1 MQRLPESSYV
11 DKGGA
16 DGTSV
21 PARGFRSAWSR
32 AFLLH
37 DFGIGI
43 VAVLIGF
50 VFSLASPVFL
60 STYNLLNLLRQT
72 AELGIVAMAMTMLI
86 IAGEFD
92 LSVGAIYAVTGV
104 VTGLLAKH
112 FGMEMWAAA
121 VCGLMSAA
129 ILGLLNG
136 LLVTTTKI
144 NSFIATLSTMMVYRG
159 IAMVLSQGQP
169 ISSFQVEPEFFD
181 IMGRGKGFGTIP
193 VPIFWMAGWG
203 VMLFLLLHRTAFGV
217 KVYATGDNAEA
228 AILSGIKITRVKKAG
243 FLLTSLAAGL
253 AGLVSLGYLKT
264 VTPTQGTGLELEAIA
279 AAVIGGTSMAG
290 GVGSIVGTFIGTFIM
305 AEVRTGLIL
314 LGTDA
319 YIQDA
324 FVGLVIALAVIVN
337 IKLTHRGKG
346 KG

>member
-1 MQRLPESSYV
+1 MQQRPESSYAS
-11 DKGGA
+11 KGGFNE
-16 DGTSV
+16 
-21 PARGFRSAWSR
+21 ARPPMSGFRSAWSR
-32 AFLLH
+32 AFLMR
-37 DFGIGI
+37 DFGIAI
-43 VAVLIGF
+43 VALLIGLG
-50 VFSLASPVFL
+50 FSLATPVFL

-72 AELGIVAMAMTMLI
+72 AELGIIAMAMTILI
-86 IAGEFD
+86 ISGEFD
-92 LSVGAIYAVTGV
+92 LSVGATYAVTGV
-104 VTGLLAKH
+104 VTGLLAKQ
-112 FGMEMWAAA
+112 FGLEIWAAA
-121 VCGLMSAA
+121 LCGLASAL

-169 ISSFQVEPEFFD
+169 ISSFQFEPAFFD

-193 VPIFWMAGWG
+193 VPIFWMAAWG
-203 VMLFLLLHRTAFGV
+203 VLLFLLLHRTAFGI
-217 KVYATGDNAEA
+217 KVYATGDNPEA
-228 AILSGIKITRVKKAG
+228 ATLAGIKITRVKRVG

-305 AEVRTGLIL
+305 AEVRTGLVL

-337 IKLTHRGKG
+337 IKLTDRRNPKG
-346 KG
+346 

>member
-337 IKLTHRGKG
+337 IKLTHRSKG

>member
-1 MQRLPESSYV
+1 MQRLPEYGSI
-11 DKGGA
+11 DKA
-16 DGTSV
+16 GTSDPNV
-21 PARGFRSAWSR
+21 VSHGVKGAWSR
-32 AFLLH
+32 AFLIR

-43 VAVLIGF
+43 VAVLIGL

-337 IKLTHRGKG
+337 IKLTHRSKG

>member
-1 MQRLPESSYV
+1 MQRLPESTYAS
-11 DKGGA
+11 KGAGNHA
-16 DGTSV
+16 RNSGT
-21 PARGFRSAWSR
+21 GFRSVWSR
-32 AFLLH
+32 AFLIR
-37 DFGIGI
+37 DFGIAI
-43 VAVLIGF
+43 VALLIGLG
-50 VFSLASPVFL
+50 FSLASPVFL

-72 AELGIVAMAMTMLI
+72 AELGIIAMAMTMLI
-86 IAGEFD
+86 ISGEFD

-104 VTGLLAKH
+104 VAGLLAKH
-112 FGMEMWAAA
+112 FGLEIWAAA
-121 VCGLMSAA
+121 ICGLASAL

-169 ISSFQVEPEFFD
+169 ISSFHSETAFFD

-193 VPIFWMAGWG
+193 VPIFWMATWG
-203 VMLFLLLHRTAFGV
+203 ILLFLLLHRTAFGV
-217 KVYATGDNAEA
+217 KVYATGDNPEA
-228 AILSGIKITRVKKAG
+228 ATLAGIKIAQVKRVG
-243 FLLTSLAAGL
+243 FLITSFAAGL

-290 GVGSIVGTFIGTFIM
+290 GVGSIVGTFIGTFII
-305 AEVRTGLIL
+305 AEVRTGLVL

-337 IKLTHRGKG
+337 IKLTDRRDAKG
-346 KG
+346 

>member
-1 MQRLPESSYV
+1 MQRLPESGYTNKAWARDAS
-11 DKGGA
+11 G
-16 DGTSV
+16 
-21 PARGFRSAWSR
+21 PAPSLKNAWSR
-32 AFLLH
+32 AFLIR
-37 DFGIGI
+37 DFGIAI

-86 IAGEFD
+86 ISGEFD

-104 VTGLLAKH
+104 VTGLLAKR

-121 VCGLMSAA
+121 GCGLISAL

-159 IAMVLSQGQP
+159 IAMVFSQGQP
-169 ISSFQVEPEFFD
+169 ISSFMVEPEFFD

-193 VPIFWMAGWG
+193 VPIFWVAGWG
-203 VMLFLLLHRTAFGV
+203 VLLFWLLHRTAFGV

-228 AILSGIKITRVKKAG
+228 ATLAGIKITRVKRIG

-305 AEVRTGLIL
+305 AEVRTGLVL

-337 IKLTHRGKG
+337 IKLTERGRTKS
-346 KG
+346 

>member
-1 MQRLPESSYV
+1 MPQLPETSYASKR
-11 DKGGA
+11 DA
-16 DGTSV
+16 DRHPPGV
-21 PARGFRSAWSR
+21 LRNAWSR
-32 AFLLH
+32 VFLLR
-37 DFGIGI
+37 DLGIGI
-43 VAVLIGF
+43 VAVLIGL

-60 STYNLLNLLRQT
+60 SAYNLLNLLRQT
-72 AELGIVAMAMTMLI
+72 AELGIIAMAMTMLI

-104 VTGLLAKH
+104 VAGLLTKH
-112 FGMEMWAAA
+112 LGLGLWAAA
-121 VCGLMSAA
+121 VCGLASAL

-136 LLVTTTKI
+136 LLVSATRI

-169 ISSFQVEPEFFD
+169 ISSFKSDPVFFD
-181 IMGRGKGFGTIP
+181 VLGRGKAFGTVP
-193 VPIFWMAGWG
+193 VPIFWMAAWG
-203 VMLFLLLHRTAFGV
+203 VLLFFLLHRTAFGV
-217 KVYATGDNAEA
+217 KVYATGDNPEA
-228 AILSGIKITRVKKAG
+228 ATLAGIKTAAVKRAG

-305 AEVRTGLIL
+305 AEVRTGLVL

-337 IKLTHRGKG
+337 IKLTHRGA
-346 KG
+346 

>member
-1 MQRLPESSYV
+1 
-11 DKGGA
+11 
-16 DGTSV
+16 
-21 PARGFRSAWSR
+21 
-32 AFLLH
+32 
-37 DFGIGI
+37 
-43 VAVLIGF
+43 
-50 VFSLASPVFL
+50 
-60 STYNLLNLLRQT
+60 
-72 AELGIVAMAMTMLI
+72 
-86 IAGEFD
+86 
-92 LSVGAIYAVTGV
+92 
-104 VTGLLAKH
+104 
-112 FGMEMWAAA
+112 
-121 VCGLMSAA
+121 
-129 ILGLLNG
+129 
-136 LLVTTTKI
+136 
-144 NSFIATLSTMMVYRG
+144 
-159 IAMVLSQGQP
+159 MVLSQGQP

-193 VPIFWMAGWG
+193 VPMFWMAGWG

-253 AGLVSLGYLKT
+253 AGVVSLGYLKT
-264 VTPTQGTGLELEAIA
+264 VTQTQGTGLELEAIA

-337 IKLTHRGKG
+337 IKPTYRGKA